1 MDIFDFIAGLLTFSA
16 GFLAGAFWVSAKGA
30 DARAD
35 AQHDALMRL
44 PLRSD
49 ADLFVRATDGPDPSR
64 VRPATWASSGR
75 RPII

>member
-16 GFLAGAFWVSAKGA
+16 GFLAGAFWVSAKG
-30 DARAD
+30 AD